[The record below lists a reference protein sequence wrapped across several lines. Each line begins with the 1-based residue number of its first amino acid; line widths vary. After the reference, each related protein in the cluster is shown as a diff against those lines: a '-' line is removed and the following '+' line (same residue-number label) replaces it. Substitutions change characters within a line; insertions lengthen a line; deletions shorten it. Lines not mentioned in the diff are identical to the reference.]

1 MSIFSNKKETPIPYI
16 PWEIRKIER
25 VMLENRSEVNRI
37 RERKGWCETNFAKVN
52 RWFRKGSVNAE
63 TCLLL
68 LIRIGRRE
76 KEKQALQDRPEFVTP

>member
-1 MSIFSNKKETPIPYI
+1 MSMFSNKKETPIPYI

-25 VMLENRSEVNRI
+25 VMLENRSEVKRI
-37 RERKGWCETNFAKVN
+37 KEGKGWCETNFAKVN
-52 RWFRKGSVNAE
+52 RWYRKGSVNAE

-76 KEKQALQDRPEFVTP
+76 KEKQALQDNLESVIP

>member
-1 MSIFSNKKETPIPYI
+1 MSMFSNQKKAKIPYI

-37 RERKGWCETNFAKVN
+37 REHKSWCETNFAKVN
-52 RWFRKGSVNAE
+52 RWYRKGSVNAE
-63 TCLLL
+63 ACLLL

-76 KEKQALQDRPEFVTP
+76 KKKQALQDRPEFVTP